1 VKGLTFSGAMLRKL
15 IRELLETM
23 RSDIAFAILPDQ
35 KEYNAFLVNEQSI
48 PPAIHP
54 ETFIHSLI
62 KAIPAESPSLRE
74 DYFIVNDSSQN
85 PVYQKLF
92 TGPFRFLAVRIASSE
107 TFFGW
112 LGLVSFNL
120 REIFRR
126 SELELLKSVAS
137 STGIALDNSRLY
149 AESLK
154 LAKKERFIR
163 NIFQKYVPAEV
174 VNEILERGERD
185 AIPLGEKRLLTLLN
199 ADIRGYSR
207 MSKTLPAED
216 VVSILNHFFLAMG
229 NAILGHGGIL
239 DKYLGDGILAI
250 FGAPAARE
258 NPALDATLAAIDMLK
273 DLIPVDHFARQR
285 YGIPLNIGIS
295 IHTGEA
301 VVGNIGFD
309 RKMEYTVIGD
319 VVNDTFRLQDIARE
333 KPNAI
338 LISKATER
346 EVGRFI
352 RTRSLGVR
360 SLGAQESEMEV
371 YEVLGTEESSGIT
384 ALAAED
390 HDDPAGTGRL

>member
-1 VKGLTFSGAMLRKL
+1 
-15 IRELLETM
+15 
-23 RSDIAFAILPDQ
+23 
-35 KEYNAFLVNEQSI
+35 VNEAPLVYDLDFDELTSFVSRQGEPGFRARQIWHGLYRRLSED
-48 PPAIHP
+48 PSSLTDLPA
-54 ETFIHSLI
+54 
-62 KAIPAESPSLRE
+62 
-74 DYFIVNDSSQN
+74 
-85 PVYQKLF
+85 
-92 TGPFRFLAVRIASSE
+92 PFR
-107 TFFGW
+107 
-112 LGLVSFNL
+112 
-120 REIFRR
+120 
-126 SELELLKSVAS
+126 
-137 STGIALDNSRLY
+137 SRLAEALRFDSGEVLATAHSQDGGTEKAVLRLRDGVEIEAVLMRY
-149 AESLK
+149 RHRRTACISTQAGCAMGCVFCATGQMGFARNLTSGEIVVQVLHFARRLAAEGESLT
-154 LAKKERFIR
+154 
-163 NIFQKYVPAEV
+163 NV
-174 VNEILERGERD
+174 VVMGMGE
-185 AIPLGEKRLLTLLN
+185 PFHN
-199 ADIRGYSR
+199 Y
-207 MSKTLPAED
+207 
-216 VVSILNHFFLAMG
+216 
-229 NAILGHGGIL
+229 
-239 DKYLGDGILAI
+239 
-250 FGAPAARE
+250 
-258 NPALDATLAAIDMLK
+258 DATLAAIDMLK